1 MIFLAIH
8 IGHNATVALSIN
20 GKIVSVISEER
31 ITRIKNFTGFPNKS
45 IEFIKQKFLNNDL
58 SKINKFVFIDKT
70 GQALNYIKKNL
81 KVIVMEIMD
90 GLIKE
95 II

>member
-31 ITRIKNFTGFPNKS
+31 ITESRTLQAS
-45 IEFIKQKFLNNDL
+45 Q
-58 SKINKFVFIDKT
+58 IN
-70 GQALNYIKKNL
+70 L
-81 KVIVMEIMD
+81 
-90 GLIKE
+90 
-95 II
+95 